1 VWGTTS
7 TTVRQRAVP
16 AALMGRVTSVYML
29 GNVGGAVIG
38 SIIGGVIAQQFGV
51 TAAFWFGFFGSA
63 LVLIVIWGALV
74 DISHAPPG
82 DPEPEGGADPA
93 AVGPVVAHTREA
105 EQT

>member
-1 VWGTTS
+1 
-7 TTVRQRAVP
+7 VRQRAVP

-38 SIIGGVIAQQFGV
+38 SLIGGVIAQQLGV

-82 DPEPEGGADPA
+82 DPEPDAPVDPSA
-93 AVGPVVAHTREA
+93 AAPAVAHTREV